1 MITPAEL
8 GRLWREHAAA
18 LELLARTR
26 CGSPEDCVQE
36 AFIRLARQRQVP
48 DDPLAWLA
56 RVVRNE
62 AISQAR
68 ANQRRL
74 QREQRAAS
82 EQAAWLE
89 PVQAQEAALSSD
101 EVQAALREL
110 DEAVRDVL
118 VAHIWGGLTFRQIA
132 EAFEMPRSTVH
143 RRYLSALE
151 QLRGRLGLARFFT
164 AEDAESAE
172 GR

>member
-1 MITPAEL
+1 VISPAEL

-26 CGSPEDCVQE
+26 CRSPEDCVQE
-36 AFIRLARQRQVP
+36 AFIRLAQQTRAP

-68 ANQRRL
+68 ASQRRTR
-74 QREQRAAS
+74 REQQAAS
-82 EQAAWLE
+82 WQAAWLE
-89 PVQAQEAALSSD
+89 PVQGDHAGFAPA
-101 EVQAALREL
+101 EVESALRGI

-132 EAFEMPRSTVH
+132 EAFDMPRSTVH
-143 RRYLSALE
+143 RRYLNALE
-151 QLRGRLGLARFFT
+151 QLRGRLGLPLK
-164 AEDAESAE
+164 
-172 GR
+172 